1 MAESN
6 PNDLETRK
14 LLVDGVQALLAG
26 NRQQAQQLLLS
37 YVDRDEMNEEAWLW
51 LSGAVDEL
59 DDIETSLQNCLQI
72 NPNNARANQGLE
84 WVEQQRAGSRVTL
97 G

>member
-1 MAESN
+1 MAEANSQ
-6 PNDLETRK
+6 DLETRK

-26 NRQQAQQLLLS
+26 NREEAQRLLLS

-59 DDIETSLQNCLQI
+59 NDIETSLENCLQL
-72 NPNNARANQGLE
+72 NPNNQRAKQGLE
-84 WVEQQRAGSRVTL
+84 WVGRQRAALQTSQA
-97 G
+97 

>member
-1 MAESN
+1 MTAADS
-6 PNDLETRK
+6 NDLETRK

-26 NRQQAQQLLLS
+26 RRAEAQQLLLN

-72 NPNNARANQGLE
+72 NPNNARAHQGLA
-84 WVEQQRAGSRVTL
+84 WVAQQRNTVV
-97 G
+97 

>member
-1 MAESN
+1 MAETNSQE
-6 PNDLETRK
+6 LETRK

-26 NRQQAQQLLLS
+26 RREEAQRLLLS
-37 YVDRDEMNEEAWLW
+37 YVDKDEMNEEAWLW

-72 NPNNARANQGLE
+72 NPHNPRAQQGLQ
-84 WVEQQRAGSRVTL
+84 WVEQQRAARQTSQV
-97 G
+97 

>member
-1 MAESN
+1 MTQAHL
-6 PNDLETRK
+6 NDLETRK

-26 NRQQAQQLLLS
+26 RRAEAQQLLLT

-72 NPNNARANQGLE
+72 NPDNARAKQGLD
-84 WVEQQRAGSRVTL
+84 WVVRQRTASV
-97 G
+97 

>member
-1 MAESN
+1 MAGANSQG
-6 PNDLETRK
+6 LEKRK

-26 NRQQAQQLLLS
+26 RRDEAQQLLLS
-37 YVDRDEMNEEAWLW
+37 YVDKDELDEEAWLW

-72 NPNNARANQGLE
+72 NPNNERAKQGLA
-84 WVEQQRAGSRVTL
+84 WVADQRTL
-97 G
+97 RQKP

>member
-1 MAESN
+1 
-6 PNDLETRK
+6 
-14 LLVDGVQALLAG
+14 LAG
-26 NRQQAQQLLLS
+26 RRSEAQQLLLT

-72 NPNNARANQGLE
+72 NPNNARAQQGLE
-84 WVEQQRAGSRVTL
+84 WVAQQRTASV
-97 G
+97 